1 MTDKKEDAS
10 NVMTFDALYTTNQI
24 QKFKVLLP
32 YIEPSMQ
39 KHLAIY
45 IKYMELQYTM
55 DYVRRHPFQLRS
67 CGLSSPE
74 KPDMRR
80 LCKELCLY
88 STPEEI
94 KQLEQFQNIL
104 NTLETVQEMSQTM
117 SAMQEIFPD
126 LNMDSMFENPFSGN
140 ETSADTSNGCE
151 DSHSSQGT
159 PMLDMLMNMLTP
171 EQKAMYEMFQNN
183 PPIP

>member
-1 MTDKKEDAS
+1 MADKNEDAS

-24 QKFKVLLP
+24 QKLKVLLP

-55 DYVRRHPFQLRS
+55 DYVRRHPFQLCG
-67 CGLSSPE
+67 CGLSTPE
-74 KPDMRR
+74 KPD
-80 LCKELCLY
+80 LCKLCRELCLY

-94 KQLEQFQNIL
+94 RQLEQFQNML
-104 NTLETVQEMSQTM
+104 KTLETVQEMSQTM

-126 LNMDSMFENPFSGN
+126 MNMDFGNPFSGN
-140 ETSADTSNGCE
+140 DTSPEGNEG
-151 DSHSSQGT
+151 SGTFQGA
-159 PMLDMLMNMLTP
+159 PMLDMLMNMLSP

-183 PPIP
+183 PPTQ